1 MSLHQDKDEQDFA
14 APIVSVSLGLPAIFL
29 FGGLKRSD
37 KPARFR
43 LVHGDVVVWGGP
55 SRLFFHGVAPLAD
68 GEHAAAGPP
77 AHQPD
82 FSKSALTQ
90 RLTVLSIE
98 VSYGLCSPAG
108 RGANIM
114 THHLRR
120 RADSGAGAS
129 RTGIYLAVLQLM
141 FTLGW
146 TTYVIYL
153 PKLAARSGSRLGM
166 VIFILM
172 LDQAI
177 FTITDTAMGIAA
189 DKIAPFVG
197 RLGVFVGI
205 LTAISCAAFV
215 ALPFVAGTGPGAQV
229 WFIVL
234 IVIWVMTSS
243 ALRAPPL
250 TLARQASR
258 AVADAVP
265 VGAGDAGLR
274 PGRRG
279 VALSRRGAAQ
289 RRSAAAVPHLGR
301 GAAAHDAGAVEGRA
315 GGIAAQAPAPSEPAV
330 PPKRSAPMPMFF
342 IASMVIL
349 SLGYQLHF
357 SLNSASFFLRFTT
370 PDQLQWLMP
379 VFWIGFNIAM
389 FPASVVVKHRGGL
402 IVMGAAGL
410 LGALAVLA
418 AELSGSLNIL
428 IVAQFV
434 AGAAWGCMLMSAV
447 SAALAIGETGAEGK
461 VVGLVFSALAL
472 ATFARM
478 AAVAGGL
485 QKLPEYAPLL
495 HWAPVAC
502 WAVAGAGLLAIAAS
516 RVQRSMQERQ
526 I

>member
-1 MSLHQDKDEQDFA
+1 
-14 APIVSVSLGLPAIFL
+14 
-29 FGGLKRSD
+29 
-37 KPARFR
+37 
-43 LVHGDVVVWGGP
+43 
-55 SRLFFHGVAPLAD
+55 
-68 GEHAAAGPP
+68 
-77 AHQPD
+77 
-82 FSKSALTQ
+82 
-90 RLTVLSIE
+90 
-98 VSYGLCSPAG
+98 
-108 RGANIM
+108 M
-114 THHLRR
+114 TTTEA
-120 RADSGAGAS
+120 RADIGAGGN
-129 RTGIYLAVLQLM
+129 RTGIYLAVLQLV

-153 PKLAARSGSRLGM
+153 PKLAAQVGIAPTA
-166 VIFILM
+166 VILLLM

-189 DKIAPFVG
+189 DRIAPFVG
-197 RLGVFVGI
+197 RLGVFVGAV
-205 LTAISCAAFV
+205 TGISCAAFV

-229 WFIVL
+229 WFIML
-234 IVIWVMTSS
+234 ILIWVVTSS

-250 TLARQASR
+250 TL
-258 AVADAVP
+258 
-265 VGAGDAGLR
+265 
-274 PGRRG
+274 
-279 VALSRRGAAQ
+279 
-289 RRSAAAVPHLGR
+289 LGR
-301 GAAAHDAGAVEGRA
+301 HRARPQIPFLAALAMLGYGLAGAVSPYLGVVLRNEDPRLPFLISGVVLLATTLALSKVERDISHRA
-315 GGIAAQAPAPSEPAV
+315 PVSSEPA
-330 PPKRSAPMPMFF
+330 PPAKPLGQIPMFF

-357 SLNSASFFLRFTT
+357 SINSAPFFLRFAK
-370 PDQLQWLMP
+370 PDELQWLLP

-410 LGALAVLA
+410 FGALAVLG
-418 AELSGSLNIL
+418 AELAGNLNML

-461 VVGLVFSALAL
+461 VIGLVFSALAL

-502 WAVAGAGLLAIAAS
+502 WSVTGAGLLVIAAS
-516 RVQRSMQERQ
+516 RAQRSFVARR